1 MLQGR
6 ELVEFARYVRPMKVC
21 LATLSLAFKTLA
33 HLCVFCLP
41 EYPLRQVVI
50 FTLDDPQPVRRSDRL
65 HHHYSWTAPI
75 QAKSLF
81 LSAPHIRTRI
91 KDASHPTARIRGD
104 NTYNTRLYAA
114 PQALTHSLRD
124 SVCLPTTSQHVR
136 DLSSSSPSLFT
147 PFLSAA
153 LVLACLPTHPL
164 SSPPPPSILLAVS
177 SINSSIRS
185 SRTPFT
191 LDVRAVSKTSLRPP
205 SSCLPSTAHP
215 TSPDLHIY

>member
-6 ELVEFARYVRPMKVC
+6 ELVEFARYVRPMKVGLVTFF
-21 LATLSLAFKTLA
+21 LASRTLA

-50 FTLDDPQPVRRSDRL
+50 FHIHPRRSSVSSPL
-65 HHHYSWTAPI
+65 GPATSS
-75 QAKSLF
+75 SLF
-81 LSAPHIRTRI
+81 LDCPHPSEEPLPVCSPHPNTHQ
-91 KDASHPTARIRGD
+91 DASHPTARIRGD

-124 SVCLPTTSQHVR
+124 SVCLPPHHNTSR
-136 DLSSSSPSLFT
+136 PRSFLFLSPSPFT
-147 PFLSAA
+147 PFLS
-153 LVLACLPTHPL
+153 LRCSCACPL
-164 SSPPPPSILLAVS
+164 SHSPAPRHPPSILLAVS

-191 LDVRAVSKTSLRPP
+191 LDVRAVSKTLASASL
-205 SSCLPSTAHP
+205 
-215 TSPDLHIY
+215 

>member
-21 LATLSLAFKTLA
+21 LVTFCLAFKTLA
-33 HLCVFCLP
+33 HLCVFFLP

-50 FTLDDPQPVRRSDRL
+50 FTLDDPQSVRRSDRL

-147 PFLSAA
+147 PFLS
-153 LVLACLPTHPL
+153 LRCSCACPLTHSHL
-164 SSPPPPSILLAVS
+164 PSILLAVS

-185 SRTPFT
+185 SRTPLHSRRPCGFKNLASASLQLPP
-191 LDVRAVSKTSLRPP
+191 LDSPP
-205 SSCLPSTAHP
+205 HLSRSSYLL
-215 TSPDLHIY
+215 DR